1 MKIPRLSLP
10 ALALSLLSFPVW
22 QYVFSRPDLPIQVQI
37 AANDARTVK
46 AYWDNPTVNPTS
58 YAEISVQPVQI
69 PAEAVASNVWRI
81 KVEALAEKEPDAKSA
96 EVWLVD
102 VRTPEKQVNWS
113 EVSMGA
119 QKWTLIDNPYG
130 PQGKI
135 AAAQAGQPQ
144 SLEAAVKGGNL
155 TITLL
160 RSAWSGKV
168 RVTANGQ
175 VRESNLYSANGT
187 VEKLSFEPT
196 EVEAKKTKTY
206 EIKVVK
212 VPWTRLKFISE
223 PSSDPNGIQ
232 VKSIKVENQVLL
244 PDSKDEFVLP
254 FYFWNRFSCT
264 IAATTLSFLGLLILL
279 TSFEHLIRRRNTR
292 SS

>member
-1 MKIPRLSLP
+1 MKIPRSSLP

-22 QYVFSRPDLPIQVQI
+22 QYVFSHPDLPIQVQI

-81 KVEALAEKEPDAKSA
+81 KVEALAEKEPVAKGA
-96 EVWLVD
+96 EIWLAD
-102 VRTPEKQVNWS
+102 VRTPEHQINWAEVN
-113 EVSMGA
+113 MGA
-119 QKWTLIDNPYG
+119 KEWNLLDNAYG
-130 PQGKI
+130 PQGKL

-144 SLEAAVKGGNL
+144 SLEAVVKGSDL

-175 VRESNLYSANGT
+175 VREISLYSANAA

-196 EVEAKKTKTY
+196 ELAKKRTKTY
-206 EIKVVK
+206 DISVAKT
-212 VPWTRLKFISE
+212 PWHRLKFVSE
-223 PSSDPNGIQ
+223 ATPADGIQ
-232 VKSIKVENQVLL
+232 VKSIRVGDQTIL
-244 PDSKDEFVLP
+244 PDSNGEFILP
-254 FYFWNRFSCT
+254 FYFWNRFSCA
-264 IAATTLSFLGLLILL
+264 IAATILSFLGLLILL
-279 TSFEHLIRRRNTR
+279 TSFEYLRRRKNTR

>member
-1 MKIPRLSLP
+1 MKILRSSLP
-10 ALALSLLSFPVW
+10 ALALAALSFPVW
-22 QYVFSRPDLPIQVQI
+22 QHVFSRPDLPIQVQI

-113 EVSMGA
+113 KVSMGA

-135 AAAQAGQPQ
+135 AAAQVGKPQ
-144 SLEAAVKGGNL
+144 SLEAVVKGGNL

-168 RVTANGQ
+168 RVTANDQ
-175 VRESNLYSANGT
+175 VREINLYAAKGA

-223 PSSDPNGIQ
+223 SPSEPNGIQ
-232 VKSIKVENQVLL
+232 IKSIKVENQVIL
-244 PDSKDEFVLP
+244 PDAKNEFALP
-254 FYFWNRFSCT
+254 FYFWNRLSCT
-264 IAATTLSFLGLLILL
+264 IVATALSFLGLIILII
-279 TSFEHLIRRRNTR
+279 SIEHPRRRRNTK
-292 SS
+292 SI